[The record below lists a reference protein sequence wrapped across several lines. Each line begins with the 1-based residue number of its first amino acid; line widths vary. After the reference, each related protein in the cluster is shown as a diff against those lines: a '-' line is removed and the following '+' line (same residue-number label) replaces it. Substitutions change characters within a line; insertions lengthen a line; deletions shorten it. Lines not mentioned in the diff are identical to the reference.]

1 MRTKILIVALIL
13 TQSIFSQNENSRKIG
28 DFTILKVYDL
38 INIELVRAEE
48 NYAQITGQHSNNVVV
63 KNKNGELKIRMGIE
77 RRFRGANTKV
87 KIFYNNIDK
96 IYVHEGAF
104 VFSKDTIS
112 QTALYVKADEGA
124 KVSLDVSMT
133 DLSTNTASGAIIDVA
148 GNVNLHRAK
157 VNTGGELQAENLVT
171 DETEVFLTTGA
182 VADVFAKEEL
192 SISVRAGGTVNVHSK
207 TKKIVES
214 KLVGGSIN
222 YLYEKSGL

>member
-13 TQSIFSQNENSRKIG
+13 TQSVFSQNENSRKIG

-104 VFSKDTIS
+104 VFSKDTIN

-148 GNVNLHRAK
+148 GKVNLHRAK
-157 VNTGGELQAENLVT
+157 VNTGGELQADKLVT

-214 KLVGGSIN
+214 KLAGGSIN
-222 YLYEKSGL
+222 YLYEKGGL

>member
-182 VADVFAKEEL
+182 VADCL
-192 SISVRAGGTVNVHSK
+192 
-207 TKKIVES
+207 
-214 KLVGGSIN
+214 
-222 YLYEKSGL
+222 LYTSPSPRDS

>member
-1 MRTKILIVALIL
+1 MRTKILILALIL
-13 TQSIFSQNENSRKIG
+13 TQCVFSQNENSRKIG

-157 VNTGGELQAENLVT
+157 VNTGGELQAEKLVT
-171 DETEVFLTTGA
+171 EETEVFLTTGA

-192 SISVRAGGTVNVHSK
+192 LSLIH
-207 TKKIVES
+207 I
-214 KLVGGSIN
+214 
-222 YLYEKSGL
+222 